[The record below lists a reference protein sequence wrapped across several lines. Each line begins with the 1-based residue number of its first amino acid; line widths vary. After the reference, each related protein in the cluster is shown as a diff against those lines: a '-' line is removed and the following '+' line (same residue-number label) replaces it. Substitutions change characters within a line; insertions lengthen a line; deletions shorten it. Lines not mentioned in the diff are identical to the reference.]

1 MNKQRNAKLI
11 IAQVIGGLNIG
22 GAEKHIVNLSNALS
36 AKEMNACSAFFIGQ
50 KQKKESLHSQLDNRV
65 SQTRNLIRKRSFPI
79 GVLALAREFK
89 KRQCNVVHTH
99 MFWANL
105 YGTLAARI
113 AGVPVIV
120 TTEHG
125 ENRWK
130 TAQHR
135 WLERQVI
142 SRFADQ
148 RFCVSQKILERRRNV
163 DGIPAAQLQL
173 MANGTVVPEVSAAGR
188 HAAEPVIGSIGRF
201 VKQKDFELFVDVIAA
216 LRKRGYKVRGCLVGD
231 GPDMTKVRARVSE
244 HGLEDII
251 EFPGMVTATDKW
263 FRYFDLYAITSSEE
277 GLPVSLLEAMSYGL
291 PVVAADV
298 GAISSA
304 IRSDEE
310 GLTVPVGDKECF
322 VNAIARLLDDP
333 EQAARI
339 GQRARDRIV
348 DEFSIEA
355 IAARYESAY
364 LAILKQ
370 KAG

>member
-1 MNKQRNAKLI
+1 MNSQRSAKLV

-22 GAEKHIVNLSNALS
+22 GAEKHFVSLSNALS
-36 AKEMNACSAFFIGQ
+36 ANEMNTCSAFFTGQ
-50 KQKKESLHSQLDNRV
+50 KEKEETLHSELNSRV
-65 SQTRNLIRKRSFPI
+65 SQTKNMIRKRTFPI

-89 KRQCNVVHTH
+89 KRKCNVVHTH

-105 YGTLAARI
+105 YGALAARI

-135 WLERQVI
+135 WLERQLI

-148 RFCVSQKILERRRNV
+148 RFCVSQKILDRRKNV
-163 DGIPAAQLQL
+163 DGIPSAQLQL
-173 MANGTVVPEVSAAGR
+173 MANGTVVPEALAPDQNG
-188 HAAEPVIGSIGRF
+188 AEAVIGSIGRF

-216 LRKRGYKVRGCLVGD
+216 LRKRGCNVRGCLVGD
-231 GPDMTKVRARVSE
+231 GPEMAKVRARTSE
-244 HGLEDII
+244 HGLDGII
-251 EFPGMVTATDKW
+251 EFPGMVTETDKW

-310 GLTVPVGDKECF
+310 GLTVPAGDKDCF
-322 VNAIARLLDDP
+322 VNAIAGLLDDS
-333 EQAARI
+333 ERAARM

-355 IAARYESAY
+355 ISARYESAY
-364 LAILKQ
+364 LAILDQ

>member
-1 MNKQRNAKLI
+1 MNKQRNAKLV

-22 GAEKHIVNLSNALS
+22 GAEKHFVSLSNALS
-36 AKEMNACSAFFIGQ
+36 ANEMNACSAFFTGQ
-50 KQKKESLHSQLDNRV
+50 KQAEETLHSQLDSRV

-79 GVLALAREFK
+79 GVLALARELK
-89 KRQCNVVHTH
+89 KRKCNVVHTH

-105 YGTLAARI
+105 YGTLAAHI

-130 TAQHR
+130 SAHHH

-142 SRFADQ
+142 SRIADK
-148 RFCVSQKILERRRNV
+148 RFCVSQKILDRRRNV
-163 DGIPAAQLQL
+163 DGIPPAQLEL
-173 MANGTVVPEVSAAGR
+173 MANGTVVPEVRVSDR
-188 HAAEPVIGSIGRF
+188 HGAEPVIGSIGRF

-216 LRKRGYKVRGCLVGD
+216 LRKRGYGVRGCLVGD
-231 GPDMTKVRARVSE
+231 GPEMTKVRARVSE
-244 HGLEDII
+244 HGLEGVI
-251 EFPGMVTATDKW
+251 EFPGMVTDTDKW

-310 GLTVPVGDKECF
+310 GLTVPAGDKDCF
-322 VNAIARLLDDP
+322 VNAIAGLLDDS
-333 EQAARI
+333 EQAARM
-339 GQRARDRIV
+339 GQRSRDRIV
-348 DEFSIEA
+348 EEFSIEA
-355 IAARYESAY
+355 ISARYESAY
-364 LAILKQ
+364 LTILDQ
-370 KAG
+370 KTG